1 MSYLNERPQAP
12 LVIKFGGTSVGGGA
26 EFVRAAR
33 IAAEAAGQRP
43 VAVVVSAMSGVTNT
57 LLAVAKTTAVREPG
71 GATRE
76 GVVAELHRAL
86 AERHLRAARE
96 SVSAERLPAVE
107 ARVLALLDEL
117 VSVIERPFEKVKAR
131 RDEIAV
137 FGERLSSVILA
148 GAIHAHGTPAGVVA
162 DHPIATDAH
171 FGEAEV
177 DPAATRERCTRLVAP
192 LLDGGAV
199 AVVPGF
205 AGRSPSGPV
214 TTLGRGGSDLSATVI
229 GRALD
234 SSEVWIM
241 TDVDGVLDADPRL
254 VAGAAL
260 LHRLSYREAGTFA
273 GLGAKVLHPRTMEP
287 AEEAG
292 IEVSVRNSFFPDHPG
307 TRVSNFE
314 EGSGVRCLALRRKVA
329 FEIPCTDGRERKAA
343 MVVGIGS
350 PDGEDLA
357 RGLKCLR
364 RAGISAFHSGL
375 APAGLVYVVAA
386 EYGEEALRALHGAL
400 LSGAGLE
407 VVA

>member
-1 MSYLNERPQAP
+1 MRYLSERPQAP
-12 LVIKFGGTSVGGGA
+12 LVVKFGGTSVGGGA

-33 IAAEAAGQRP
+33 IAAEAASERP

-57 LLAVAKTTAVREPG
+57 LLAVAKTTAIRKPG

-76 GVVAELHRAL
+76 GAAAELHRSL

-96 SVSAERLPAVE
+96 SVSAERLAEVE
-107 ARVLALLDEL
+107 ERLLALLDEL

-137 FGERLSSVILA
+137 FGERLSSEILA
-148 GAIHAHGTPAGVVA
+148 GAIQAHGTPAATVP

-192 LLDGGAV
+192 LLDDGAV

-205 AGRSPSGPV
+205 AGRAPSGAV

-254 VAGAAL
+254 VSDAAL
-260 LHRLSYREAGTFA
+260 LPRLSYREAGTFA

-292 IEVSVRNSFFPDHPG
+292 IEVSVRNSFFPEHPG
-307 TRVSNFE
+307 TRVASFE
-314 EGSGVRCLALRRKVA
+314 EGPGVRCVALRRKVA

-350 PDGEDLA
+350 PGREDLA

-364 RAGISAFHSGL
+364 NAGISAFHSGI
-375 APAGLVYVVAA
+375 APAGVVYVVAA
-386 EYGEEALRALHGAL
+386 EDGERALKALHGAL
-400 LSGAGLE
+400 LSGADLE